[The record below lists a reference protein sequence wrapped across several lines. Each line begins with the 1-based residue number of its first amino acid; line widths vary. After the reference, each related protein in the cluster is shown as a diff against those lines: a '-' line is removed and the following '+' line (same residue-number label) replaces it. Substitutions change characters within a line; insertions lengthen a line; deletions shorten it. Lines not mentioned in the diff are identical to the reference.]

1 MNEAMYWANESFLIE
16 DPDFAV
22 DFAPNGMMMNSRD
35 EPLLMFA
42 GTLLGFNEIMTRKR
56 YGE

>member
-1 MNEAMYWANESFLIE
+1 MNDAMYWANESFLIE

-22 DFAPNGMMMNSRD
+22 DFAPNGMMMKLRD
-35 EPLLMFA
+35 ERWLMFA
-42 GTLLGFNEIMTRKR
+42 GTLLRFNETMTRKR